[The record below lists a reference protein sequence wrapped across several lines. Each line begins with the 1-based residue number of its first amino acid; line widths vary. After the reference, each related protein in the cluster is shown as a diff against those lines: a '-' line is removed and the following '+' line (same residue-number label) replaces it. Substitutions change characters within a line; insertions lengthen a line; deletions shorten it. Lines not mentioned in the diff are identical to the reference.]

1 MPPLFH
7 AVLLRPQIPPNAGN
21 AARTC
26 AALGARLHLVGPL
39 GFEITD
45 AHLKRAGLDYWPKVD
60 WRTHAD
66 WAAFR
71 AEFLPT
77 FAGTLWLI
85 DNPAPR
91 AYTEAAFQAGDAFL
105 FGGEVEGLPA
115 DVRDEFGA
123 NLVDIPMPTGNVR
136 SLNLSTSVGVVLY
149 EGFRQAEAR
158 HGR

>member
-1 MPPLFH
+1 MRPLFH

-39 GFEITD
+39 GFAITD

-60 WRTHAD
+60 WKQYPD

-71 AEFLPT
+71 AEFLT
-77 FAGTLWLI
+77 DFAGTLWLI

-91 AYTEAAFQAGDAFL
+91 HYTDAEFQVGDAFL

-115 DVRDEFGA
+115 DTRAEFA
-123 NLVDIPMPTGNVR
+123 ASLVDIPMPTGNVR

-149 EGFRQAEAR
+149 EALRQTSAR
-158 HGR
+158 HAQ